1 MAKGKPM
8 KKILFLVVAI
18 ILVFVVLYFVNK
30 GKEKTQPEATQDN
43 SKKRIQ
49 KVLDRAGGYTNYYTT
64 NQNKFGPDFEPQNKQ
79 YVETLKNRAVEFGRT
94 FEQELGID
102 SVWDQ
107 NRTGV
112 KTTWGDVTQEE
123 FNIARR
129 IIIENKYPNWKA

>member
-1 MAKGKPM
+1 M
-8 KKILFLVVAI
+8 KKILFLVVAV
-18 ILVFVVLYFVNK
+18 ILVFVILYFVNK

-123 FNIARR
+123 FNAARR
-129 IIIENKYPNWKA
+129 IIIENKYPNWKAA

>member
-1 MAKGKPM
+1 M

-18 ILVFVVLYFVNK
+18 ILVFVILYFLNK
-30 GKEKTQPEATQDN
+30 GKAKTEPESSQDN

-49 KVLDRAGGYTNYYTT
+49 KVLDRAGGYANYYTT

-102 SVWDQ
+102 SIWDQ

-123 FNIARR
+123 FNLARR